1 MRLVGVILQSRRSGV
16 EAVERL
22 SKSARP
28 LVISKLPIVSRYAR
42 APDGASDKEDSM
54 ERIMRISEVIQ
65 VTGLSKT
72 TIWRRVKDE
81 EFPAPVRLGRL
92 ATRSVGW
99 RESEVKG
106 WLGSRPVFD
115 E

>member
-1 MRLVGVILQSRRSGV
+1 
-16 EAVERL
+16 
-22 SKSARP
+22 
-28 LVISKLPIVSRYAR
+28 
-42 APDGASDKEDSM
+42 M
-54 ERIMRISEVIQ
+54 ERIMRVPEVVQ

-72 TIWRRVKDE
+72 TIWRRVKNGD
-81 EFPAPVRLGRL
+81 FPAPVRLGSL
-92 ATRSVGW
+92 ATRSVCW

>member
-16 EAVERL
+16 EAVDKAFQKCSSPSHIQDFPLSVDMHER
-22 SKSARP
+22 RM
-28 LVISKLPIVSRYAR
+28 
-42 APDGASDKEDSM
+42 APATRRIQL

-81 EFPAPVRLGRL
+81 DFPAPVRLGRL

-106 WLGSRPVFD
+106 WLGSRPTL
-115 E
+115 